1 MNNHQ
6 PPVFSMPPID
16 NPHRTLVNV
25 KRLGLGLAAALV
37 LASAWRINIKSVD
50 ADNLSAL
57 TAASLT
63 RSVIVVHSK
72 SGEKSRK
79 LILPASLKG
88 NAETQLY
95 SRTNGYLGAWHKTIG
110 DQVKKGDLLAVIDVP
125 ELEQELAQARAA
137 LAQIKVRLE
146 LGRTTLKRWNKLK
159 ETDSVIEQEF
169 DEKRS
174 AVLQA
179 EADYAAAEV
188 NVKRIEQIES
198 YRRIVAPFSGV
209 ITRRAVDV
217 GSLINA
223 GTQELFALTQID
235 PLRLTVW
242 VPQTYAD
249 DVKVGQEVSIKQQ
262 VELGGKTYT
271 AHIEHV
277 AGALD
282 PVNRSRQVD
291 ITLPNL
297 EGKIL
302 PGSYVEVSINV
313 LNSKSVPIVIPA
325 NTLVVD
331 QAGTHVV
338 TVDAEKHIAFRPV
351 KLGRDF
357 GREVE
362 IIDGIDT
369 NHLLVA
375 SPSDLL
381 VEGETVDVLEG
392 DKKAAD
398 KAGTVKSTEKGSEK
412 SVAAKS

>member
-338 TVDAEKHIAFRPV
+338 TVDAEKHIAFRSV

-362 IIDGIDT
+362 IIDGIDA

-412 SVAAKS
+412 SVSAKS

>member
-6 PPVFSMPPID
+6 SPVFSMPPID

-25 KRLGLGLAAALV
+25 KRLGIGLAASLV
-37 LASAWRINIKSVD
+37 IASAWRISIKSVD
-50 ADNLSAL
+50 AENLSAR
-57 TAASLT
+57 TAAALT
-63 RSVIVVHSK
+63 RNVIVVHSK
-72 SGEKSRK
+72 PGEKARK

-110 DQVKKGDLLAVIDVP
+110 DQVKKGELLAVIDVP
-125 ELEQELAQARAA
+125 ELEQELSQAHAA

-146 LGRTTLKRWNKLK
+146 LGKSTLKRWTKLK
-159 ETDSVIEQEF
+159 EADSVIEQEF

-198 YRRIVAPFSGV
+198 YRRIIAPFSGV
-209 ITRRAVDV
+209 ITRRTVDV

-223 GTQELFALTQID
+223 GTQELFALTQTD

-282 PVNRSRQVD
+282 PVNRARQVD
-291 ITLPNL
+291 IILPNT

-302 PGSYVEVSINV
+302 PGSYVEVTINV
-313 LNSKSVPIVIPA
+313 LNSKTVPIVIPA

-338 TVDAEKHIAFRPV
+338 TVDADKHIAFRPV

-362 IIDGIDT
+362 IIDGIDA

-381 VEGETVDVLEG
+381 VEGETVEVLEG

-398 KAGTVKSTEKGSEK
+398 KVDKAKSAEKGTEKP
-412 SVAAKS
+412 VAAKS

>member
-412 SVAAKS
+412 SVSAKS